1 MSQKTKNQ
9 KTDTYINKARE
20 LIIKN
25 LFQDAQIILGKVF
38 EIDPNNTEGLFFMG
52 FIESNSRNFEQ
63 AEKHLLKALAI
74 NTKHLPSINEI
85 ALLYAKQ
92 SNYDK
97 ALEYFEKLASLDPG
111 YIAYANLADIYSKC
125 QRNNQAIDAYEKAL
139 KYNSNDPFVYNP
151 LGYLYYLQ
159 GNYQKAFDNFAKA
172 LQLNPSLKDT
182 NLFIGEIFSKDN
194 QNIKAINFY
203 KREINLY
210 PNQSTAYLQ
219 LGSACQKIGFIE
231 EAISNF
237 KKGIELLKLEK
248 SPRLSSQYNFLLYM
262 LNHAPSSSMQEFLST
277 AKNFYK
283 DCFPE
288 LANIE
293 KAPILYNH
301 QEKDFTVN
309 KKIKIGYISKYFFSS
324 TGERWILDLIEK
336 HDKNKF
342 EIYIYHDNSAQD
354 ETTKAFAQFADHFRA
369 VSELDDQTLAKTISK
384 DGIDIMIDLLGH
396 VNGNRLATFALRPA
410 PVQVSWF
417 GYFGT
422 TGLPQMDYVFADA
435 QVVKTSEYNDFVEKV
450 YHLPNS
456 YCYFRPPQI
465 SCSILEAPFK
475 KNGYITFGC
484 FSRFNKINSELLD
497 LWSKVLNAVPDS
509 KLLLKQKVL
518 EDEDFTNYLKNFFSD
533 RNINPDRLIFEGD
546 EHFDQYFNAY
556 NRIDI
561 GLDTFPYGGGTT
573 TMHAMLMGVPCICL
587 EGSRWVSRGGGPLY
601 YRLIGYP
608 ELIAQTKEEYIQ
620 KAVELSK
627 NLEKLDFYRQELPK
641 KFLNSPVCDAISYTK
656 DLEKAFQE
664 IWSEKCSKYN

>member
-1 MSQKTKNQ
+1 MNQ
-9 KTDTYINKARE
+9 KTNARKIDVYINKARE

-25 LFQDAQIILGKVF
+25 LFQDALIIIEKVF
-38 EIDPNNTEGLFFMG
+38 EIDAKNTEALFFKG
-52 FIESNSRNFEQ
+52 FIESNSNNFEQ
-63 AEKHLLKALAI
+63 AEKHLLKAISI
-74 NTKHLPSINEI
+74 NQNHLPSINEI

-111 YIAYANLADIYSKC
+111 YIAFANLADVYSKC
-125 QRNNQAIDAYEKAL
+125 KKNDQAISAYEKAL
-139 KYNSNDPFVYNP
+139 QYNSSDPFVYNP

-159 GNYQKAFDNFAKA
+159 ENYQKAFDNFAKS

-182 NLFIGEIFSKDN
+182 NLFIGEIYSKVN

-203 KREINLY
+203 KREINFY

-219 LGSACQKIGFIE
+219 LGSALQKIGFIE
-231 EAISNF
+231 EAITYF
-237 KKGIELLKLEK
+237 KTGVELLKSEN
-248 SPRLSSQYNFLLYM
+248 SPRLNSQYNFLLYM
-262 LNHAPSSSMQEFLST
+262 LNHAPSSSMQEFLAV
-277 AKNFYK
+277 AKNFYR

-288 LANIE
+288 LAKLKE
-293 KAPILYNH
+293 TPILYKH
-301 QEKDFTVN
+301 RKEDFTTN
-309 KKIKIGYISKYFFSS
+309 RKIKIGYISKYFFSS

-336 HDKNKF
+336 HNKNKF

-369 VSELDDQTLAKTISK
+369 VSELDDQSLAKTISE
-384 DGIDIMIDLLGH
+384 DGIDIMVDLLGH
-396 VNGNRLATFALRPA
+396 VNGNRLATFVLKPA

-435 QVVKTSEYNDFVEKV
+435 QVVKTSENNDFVEKV

-518 EDEDFTNYLKNFFSD
+518 DDEDFTNYLKKFFAD
-533 RNINPDRLIFEGD
+533 RNINDDRLIFEG
-546 EHFDQYFNAY
+546 EEKFDQYFNAY

-573 TMHAMLMGVPCICL
+573 TMHAMLMGVPCISL
-587 EGSRWVSRGGGPLY
+587 EGNRWVSRGGGPLY
-601 YRLIGYP
+601 YRLIGQP
-608 ELIAQTKEEYIQ
+608 ELIAQTEEEYIQ
-620 KAVELSK
+620 KALELSSSPDRL
-627 NLEKLDFYRQELPK
+627 NFYRSNLPL
-641 KFLNSPVCDAISYTK
+641 KFLNSPVCDAVSYTA
-656 DLEKAFQE
+656 DLENAFLN
-664 IWSEKCSKYN
+664 IWSDKTKAA